1 MKTDKKG
8 YQISVLTD
16 LRESTETVIQT
27 ALSIAKVTNGSI
39 AIYHVVKP
47 SNIVRS
53 ENQLSAS
60 RNINNEYTKTEKK
73 LEELVAKYSKNHATP
88 IRYTFS
94 IGNIKSNIESY
105 LKESTPDIV
114 VIGKKSSA
122 PLNFLG
128 NGVTDLVL
136 KKHQGEVVIAADG
149 NKLVPNELINLG
161 FLNKLRPFKNPDIFI
176 QIAQSAIDPIKTFQ
190 FTDDASH
197 DQTVIESFKNKKIV
211 EYVFEKSNNVVNNL
225 TTYLRKN
232 NVNLLCLPRK
242 KNNRTTKEL
251 DINDVLNKL
260 NISLLVTAN

>member
-1 MKTDKKG
+1 MKSDKTN
-8 YQISVLTD
+8 YRISVLTD
-16 LRESTETVIQT
+16 LKESAETVIET
-27 ALSIAKVTNGSI
+27 ALSIAKVTKGSI
-39 AIYHVVKP
+39 AIFHVLKP
-47 SNIVRS
+47 SNIVHS

-73 LEELVAKYSKNHATP
+73 IEALVEKYSIKHDTP
-88 IRYTFS
+88 ISYSFS
-94 IGNIKSNIESY
+94 IGNIKNNIELY
-105 LKESTPDIV
+105 LNDHAPDIV

-122 PLNFLG
+122 ALSFFG

-176 QIAQSAIDPIKTFQ
+176 QIAQNAIDPIKTFQ
-190 FTDDASH
+190 FTDDINH

-232 NVNLLCLPRK
+232 NINLLCLPRK
-242 KNNRTTKEL
+242 KNNQTTKEL

>member
-1 MKTDKKG
+1 MKTNKIG
-8 YQISVLTD
+8 YRISVLTD
-16 LRESTETVIQT
+16 LKESTETVIQT
-27 ALSIAKVTNGSI
+27 ALSIAKITKGSL

-60 RNINNEYTKTEKK
+60 RNINNEYTKTERKIEK
-73 LEELVAKYSKNHATP
+73 LVAEYSEKHDTP
-88 IRYTFS
+88 ISYSFS
-94 IGNIKSNIESY
+94 IGNIKNNIEVY
-105 LKESTPDIV
+105 LKETKPDIV

-122 PLNFLG
+122 PLSFLG
-128 NGVTDLVL
+128 NGVTDLIL
-136 KKHQGEVVIAADG
+136 KKHQGEVIIAAEE

-161 FLNKLRPFKNPDIFI
+161 FLNKLRPFKNPHFFT
-176 QIAQSAIDPIKTFQ
+176 QIAINAIEPIKTFQ
-190 FTDDASH
+190 FTDDINH
-197 DQTVIESFKNKKIV
+197 DQTVIESFKNKRIV

-225 TTYLRKN
+225 TTYLKKN

-260 NISLLVTAN
+260 NVSLLVTAN